1 MKLFLGI
8 DPGRQG
14 GWGIVDEDGA
24 ALHVEPLPYTQNQLD
39 ILTLNKH
46 LLSAEF
52 LFTNDTTAVIE
63 HPLTLSGESPSGH
76 LNSGKNFGI
85 LLALCTLHRFVIHT
99 PQPGAWKSKMR
110 LGSDK
115 GLSMKLCDQLFP
127 TMHDMI
133 RGPRGGALDG
143 LAEALLIAEY
153 QRRIDG
159 RRRGLRF
166 DEIPSTGKPVR
177 QDKNTRPEGMDFEK
191 WMETA

>member
-1 MKLFLGI
+1 MKLYLGF

-14 GWGIVDEDGA
+14 GWGVVNEDGK
-24 ALHVEPLPYTQNQLD
+24 ALHVEALPYTQNQLD
-39 ILTLNKH
+39 ILTLNKQI
-46 LLSAEF
+46 LGIDE

-85 LLALCTLHRFVIHT
+85 LLTLCTLHQFVIHT
-99 PQPGAWKSKMR
+99 PQPGGWKPKMR
-110 LGSDK
+110 LAKDK
-115 GLSMKLCDQLFP
+115 SLSMKLCDQLFP
-127 TMHDMI
+127 NMHDMI

-153 QRRIDG
+153 QRRTDG

-177 QDKNTRPEGMDFEK
+177 QDKNTRPPNVSFEE